1 MEPPATP
8 IIAKK
13 LSNMVRLILFTLQK
27 GVSKKKLMMMKEH
40 GKIIGKS
47 FNDFMVRHHT
57 ALSCKSHDVHV
68 SFVYPLEYE
77 FSCKSS
83 IPPYR
88 SSYTPPCHDSGHNK
102 GRYVRQRSRRS
113 VYVPMMCE
121 NVLAT
126 VNTGR
131 KVSFRGGDV
140 VEPLPRVRRVRIT
153 EWEPLFPLNIE
164 EEEEEE
170 DYHVDKAAQEFID
183 KFYRELMLQKWR
195 AVDSSHWS

>member
-1 MEPPATP
+1 M
-8 IIAKK
+8 
-13 LSNMVRLILFTLQK
+13 
-27 GVSKKKLMMMKEH
+27 
-40 GKIIGKS
+40 
-47 FNDFMVRHHT
+47 
-57 ALSCKSHDVHV
+57 
-68 SFVYPLEYE
+68 
-77 FSCKSS
+77 
-83 IPPYR
+83 
-88 SSYTPPCHDSGHNK
+88 
-102 GRYVRQRSRRS
+102 
-113 VYVPMMCE
+113 PMMCE

-195 AVDSSHWS
+195 AVDSSH